1 MLCDDVMCHCSCSNL
16 EDFKAS
22 NVKDADE
29 VLSLVLGVERL
40 VHSLYEPLEH
50 SRVQR
55 LRQRLHGKVHLVLV
69 LTFRH
74 HLVADLDLGLE

>member
-1 MLCDDVMCHCSCSNL
+1 M
-16 EDFKAS
+16 
-22 NVKDADE
+22 
-29 VLSLVLGVERL
+29 LSLVLGVERL

-55 LRQRLHGKVHLVLV
+55 LRQRLHGEVHLVLV

-74 HLVADLDLGLE
+74 HLVADLDLGLEQRLEKVSRVDTQQEGDLFRLCTATSK